1 MKINN
6 RNTKQSGFSLL
17 ELIVVLA
24 VLGILASIVL
34 PSAFSG
40 TSKASAL
47 LKMRTADTLKTCILN
62 VHANLGWGSNVLS
75 NPNYNSGNDGLD
87 MCVGGDVAIV
97 AAQQSNF
104 NRIDIS
110 GLSDMVQITTAPT
123 NGSKG
128 VYKVG
133 SSVMSL
139 SSSQPSGELSVEYT
153 LTPDAEVCDL
163 LAKFEG
169 STSTCDL
176 STADTTGVIQHT
188 ASSGGVSTLT
198 IIRKF
203 AV

>member
-87 MCVGGDVAIV
+87 MCVGGDVAINK
-97 AAQQSNF
+97 A
-104 NRIDIS
+104 
-110 GLSDMVQITTAPT
+110 
-123 NGSKG
+123 
-128 VYKVG
+128 
-133 SSVMSL
+133 
-139 SSSQPSGELSVEYT
+139 T
-153 LTPDAEVCDL
+153 LTALIYLVYQTWFKL
-163 LAKFEG
+163 Q
-169 STSTCDL
+169 
-176 STADTTGVIQHT
+176 QHQRM
-188 ASSGGVSTLT
+188 AQKGF
-198 IIRKF
+198 IRW
-203 AV
+203 VHL